1 MLLTH
6 DGVNFPNN
14 DAGDLAARAMV
25 ARNNNADLYV
35 SLHINDNRDTSLNG
49 ANVYVTYR
57 EDLPKYK
64 VGMTNLANKI
74 LNNLSNL
81 GIRNLGVVNYL
92 KCNDREP
99 KYQYFDGS
107 QADYYGDIRH
117 CMKGD
122 SEDYGDDFSDGSG
135 VPAVLVEHCFINN
148 AHDVQFLDSE
158 EDLKKLAKADGDAI
172 IEYLE
177 LKLPK
182 DVVTE
187 IKVDKENINL
197 LEGKSA
203 KVTATTEPSTAENK
217 VKWTSNNEKIAK
229 VDGSGNIT
237 AVATGIA
244 EITVTSEINP
254 NVSKKINVN
263 IEKEEIK
270 FEKEIENI
278 IAGKTKKL
286 SVKVTP
292 SWEKTP
298 NIVWKSSNED
308 IVEIAKDGTIIA
320 KKAGKATVTA
330 TWEEKKLSASIEV
343 NVIELKEEDI
353 KIEIKDYKVEKNTIS
368 KIGPKVKIEDFLKH
382 IEVSENLIV
391 KVENVNE
398 KQEDI
403 GTNTKIIICEKES
416 NLKIEEYN
424 CLIYGDVNGDG
435 KISSLDYTLIKND
448 IMDVKKITDEA
459 MKQTADVNG
468 DGKISSLD
476 YTLIKNDIM
485 EVKKIEIK

>member
-1 MLLTH
+1 M
-6 DGVNFPNN
+6 NFPKN
-14 DAGDLAARAMV
+14 DAGDLAARAMI
-25 ARNNNADLYV
+25 ARQNNADLYV

-74 LNNLSNL
+74 LNNLNTL
-81 GIRNLGVVNYL
+81 GIKNLGVVNYL

-135 VPAVLVEHCFINN
+135 VPAVLIEHCYINN
-148 AHDVQFLDSE
+148 SHDVQFLDSE

-172 IEYLE
+172 IEYLG

-182 DVVTE
+182 DVVTG
-187 IKVDKENINL
+187 IKVDNESINL

-203 KVTATTEPSTAENK
+203 KVNATVEPSTAGNK
-217 VKWTSNNEKIAK
+217 VKWASGNEKIAK
-229 VDGSGNIT
+229 VDGNGNIT
-237 AVATGIA
+237 AVGTGIA
-244 EITVTSEINP
+244 EITVTSEINES
-254 NVSKKINVN
+254 VSKKITVNV
-263 IEKEEIK
+263 EKEGIK
-270 FEKEIENI
+270 FEKEAENI
-278 IAGKTKKL
+278 IAGKTRTLVAKI
-286 SVKVTP
+286 TP

-298 NIVWKSSNED
+298 KLVWKSNNEEV
-308 IVEIAKDGTIIA
+308 VEVTNNGEITAKN
-320 KKAGKATVTA
+320 AGKATVTA
-330 TWEEKKLSASIEV
+330 TWEDKKISASIDV
-343 NVIELKEEDI
+343 NVVELNEEDV
-353 KIEIKDYKVEKNTIS
+353 KIEIKDYKVEENTIS
-368 KIGPKVKIEDFLKH
+368 KIGQKVKIEDFLKS
-382 IEVSENLIV
+382 IEVSDNLIV
-391 KVENVNE
+391 KVETPNE
-398 KQEDI
+398 KQEYI
-403 GTNTKIIICEKES
+403 GTNTKIVICEKTTNFEVA
-416 NLKIEEYN
+416 EYN
-424 CLIYGDVNGDG
+424 CLIYGDINGDG

-448 IMDVKKITDEA
+448 IMEVKKITDEA
-459 MKQTADVNG
+459 MKQAADVNG